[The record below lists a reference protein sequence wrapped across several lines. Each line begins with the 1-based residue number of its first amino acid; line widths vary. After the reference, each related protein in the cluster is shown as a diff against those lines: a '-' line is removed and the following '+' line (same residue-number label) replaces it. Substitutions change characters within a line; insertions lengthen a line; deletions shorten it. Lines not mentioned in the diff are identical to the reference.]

1 MDKIKV
7 NCLTGEVVKE
17 TLTSEE
23 ETAWNN
29 RQPSNAWKL
38 EAIRHIRKKLFQE
51 TDIWVLKGN
60 MTTAQSNYRQAL
72 RDIPSNYDSSK
83 YDELLERDDT
93 DGSLKHSVW
102 TKPS

>member
-1 MDKIKV
+1 MQ
-7 NCLTGEVVKE
+7 E
-17 TLTSEE
+17 
-23 ETAWNN
+23 WN
-29 RQPSNAWKL
+29 W
-38 EAIRHIRKKLFQE
+38 IRKKLFQE

-83 YDELLERDDT
+83 YDELLARNS
-93 DGSLKHSVW
+93 DGELTHSVW

>member
-1 MDKIKV
+1 MVDEVIVKS
-7 NCLTGEVVKE
+7 TGEVVKR
-17 TLTSEE
+17 TLTADE

-29 RQPSNAWKL
+29 RQPSNAYKL
-38 EAIRHIRKKLFQE
+38 EAIRHIRKKLLQE

-60 MTTAQSNYRQAL
+60 ITTAQSNYRQAL

-83 YDELLERDDT
+83 YNELLERDDS

>member
-1 MDKIKV
+1 MVDEVTIK
-7 NCLTGEVVKE
+7 NGEVIRR
-17 TLTSEE
+17 TLTAEE

-29 RQPSNAWKL
+29 RQPSDNDKL
-38 EAIRHIRKKLFQE
+38 AAIKHRRKRLLQE

-83 YDELLERDDT
+83 YDELLET
-93 DGSLKHSVW
+93 NNDGSLKHSVW

>member
-1 MDKIKV
+1 MDRIKV

-17 TLTSEE
+17 TLTAEE
-23 ETAWNN
+23 ETAALNK
-29 RQPSNAWKL
+29 QPSNAWKL